1 VSYAAIFSL
10 PIRFSSA
17 YMSVLAIHALLVVL
31 LASMV
36 SGVISSSLIF
46 KSTSSVVSI
55 ENGNEKQKIDSII
68 TREDKELS
76 RLGDHTSQF
85 DIQNNKA
92 DANASQTEIALD
104 DLYLRIERLETDN
117 SYLKSK
123 LKSSISEY
131 EKIKKRYHMVE
142 SNYTKTLENNS
153 DLEELVTYYQERIAI
168 QNGSTLIL
176 KNKLS
181 ESISPPYTFIRE
193 REIFWVFK
201 DSQGKTHDWSM
212 PIDTYRALI
221 ERPEPRDEKILRSDN
236 GREYSVR
243 DHTKFVDPS
252 SLSLWMDDIE
262 NTISNFGMNQ
272 SSKDSLFVYEAW
284 YIVSQLTTY
293 SPDLGEDPRWPLET
307 LVEGGGD
314 CEDFA
319 ILLASMLKTSQ
330 HTKDWQIQMVYF
342 DIDHPNSPEDVNHV
356 SLFIKTDEF
365 EAYFDRSLDP
375 SKNERWEYV
384 QGWYFDI

>member
-1 VSYAAIFSL
+1 
-10 PIRFSSA
+10 
-17 YMSVLAIHALLVVL
+17 
-31 LASMV
+31 MV

-131 EKIKKRYHMVE
+131 EKIKKRYHMIE

-193 REIFWVFK
+193 REIF
-201 DSQGKTHDWSM
+201 
-212 PIDTYRALI
+212 
-221 ERPEPRDEKILRSDN
+221 
-236 GREYSVR
+236 
-243 DHTKFVDPS
+243 
-252 SLSLWMDDIE
+252 
-262 NTISNFGMNQ
+262 
-272 SSKDSLFVYEAW
+272 
-284 YIVSQLTTY
+284 
-293 SPDLGEDPRWPLET
+293 
-307 LVEGGGD
+307 
-314 CEDFA
+314 
-319 ILLASMLKTSQ
+319 
-330 HTKDWQIQMVYF
+330 
-342 DIDHPNSPEDVNHV
+342 
-356 SLFIKTDEF
+356 
-365 EAYFDRSLDP
+365 
-375 SKNERWEYV
+375 
-384 QGWYFDI
+384 